1 MMMLQ
6 VQTATDCTRYFQ
18 GVAGAVTSPPPP
30 PPPSNRCQHG
40 LITRHTRV
48 SLQFPFLRLRF
59 LRRPKITRGYF
70 WSANA
75 LHALHFIQKELKH
88 FRNPFIFIRYKLLLG
103 ITFRSSHLMIN
114 SAISPVTEFLLKI
127 QYRWK
132 GRFCYCNISKNLTTY
147 RSENNFTGQSKQLK

>member
-88 FRNPFIFIRYKLLLG
+88 FRNPFIFIRYKLL
-103 ITFRSSHLMIN
+103 FWN
-114 SAISPVTEFLLKI
+114 
-127 QYRWK
+127 Y
-132 GRFCYCNISKNLTTY
+132 ISKLTFNDQFCDKSCHRISSQNTISMKRTILLLQY
-147 RSENNFTGQSKQLK
+147 L